1 VMDSYIVRIYRR
13 DQDDP
18 GELAGLVE
26 MVGTSDRLSFRNFP
40 ELTSV
45 LRSMLT
51 QGGDD
56 AVLKL
61 QQADAKVNGGR
72 AGMTLVAGNKG

>member
-13 DQDDP
+13 GQDDP

-45 LRSMLT
+45 LRRMLK

-61 QQADAKVNGGR
+61 QQADAKVSRGR
-72 AGMTLVAGNKG
+72 AGPNLVAVNKG

>member
-1 VMDSYIVRIYRR
+1 MDSYIVRIYRR
-13 DQDDP
+13 GQDDP

-45 LRSMLT
+45 LRCMLE

-56 AVLKL
+56 SNLKL
-61 QQADAKVNGGR
+61 QQADAKVNRNR
-72 AGMTLVAGNKG
+72 AGLNLVAGNKG

>member
-1 VMDSYIVRIYRR
+1 MDSYIVRIYRR
-13 DQDDP
+13 GQDDP

-45 LRSMLT
+45 LGRMLK

-61 QQADAKVNGGR
+61 QQADAKVSRGR
-72 AGMTLVAGNKG
+72 DGLNLVAVNKG

>member
-1 VMDSYIVRIYRR
+1 MMDSYIVRIYRR
-13 DQDDP
+13 GQDDP

-26 MVGTSDRLSFRNFP
+26 MVGSSDRLSFRNFS

-45 LRSMLT
+45 LRRMLK

-56 AVLKL
+56 AVPKL
-61 QQADAKVNGGR
+61 QQADSTVTAGR
-72 AGMTLVAGNKG
+72 AGLNLVAGYKG

>member
-1 VMDSYIVRIYRR
+1 MDSYVVRIYRR

-61 QQADAKVNGGR
+61 QQADDRVNGGR